1 MMLDDDGRW
10 TVMDDH
16 GFWMMMDDDR
26 RRWMMTDDDTTALQP
41 CRNHAVTL
49 DLASHGTPVRG

>member
-1 MMLDDDGRW
+1 
-10 TVMDDH
+10 VMDDR
-16 GFWMMMDDDR
+16 GFRMMMDDDR

-49 DLASHGTPVRG
+49 DLASHGSPQRG